1 MRPQSFKTSFSFTP
15 MKVGEQTHI
24 SPTASIIG
32 DVVIGSRCSIW
43 EHAALRGD
51 LNTIE
56 VGDGS
61 NIQDCCVV
69 HASPDHP
76 VAIGKNVS
84 VGHGAI
90 VHGATVEDDCIIGIN
105 ATVLDGAYIERGGII
120 AAGAVVVPGMRVPA
134 HSLVAG
140 VPGKV
145 LREDAGMLKA
155 IAENAEIYRRLAER
169 YLSGEFEEK

>member
-1 MRPQSFKTSFSFTP
+1 
-15 MKVGEQTHI
+15 MKVGEKTYI
-24 SPTASIIG
+24 SPTASVIG
-32 DVVIGSRCSIW
+32 DVTLGSHCSIW

-51 LNTIE
+51 INTIE
-56 VGDGS
+56 IGDGS

-69 HASPDHP
+69 HASPGHP
-76 VAIGKNVS
+76 VSIGKNVS

-105 ATVLDGAYIERGGII
+105 ATVLDGAHIERGSII
-120 AAGAVVVPGMRVPA
+120 AAGAVVVPGMHVPA

-145 LREDAGMLKA
+145 IREDEGMMKA
-155 IAENAEIYRRLAER
+155 ITENAEIYRKLAER
-169 YLSGEFEEK
+169 YLKGELE